1 MPGVTGPDDARLPVL
16 RARGMAS
23 LAAHVTQCRVFVSLV
38 MRERLPSQK
47 IWLNKEG
54 VTTCYLCTQCWAP
67 QRSVEATQREK
78 GFGQNGLLVSTSA
91 SKSPAIR
98 KRQDSAVPQAVDE
111 EMKCT
116 F

>member
-1 MPGVTGPDDARLPVL
+1 MPGVTGPEDARLPVL

-54 VTTCYLCTQCWAP
+54 VTTGYLCTQCWAP
-67 QRSVEATQREK
+67 QGSVEATQRKK
-78 GFGQNGLLVSTSA
+78 GLDKTG
-91 SKSPAIR
+91 
-98 KRQDSAVPQAVDE
+98 
-111 EMKCT
+111 C
-116 F
+116 